1 MALTPEEF
9 LMYAGE
15 EARELLARLRGRP
28 RGDFFRAAE
37 AALGPKFKSALR
49 LAELVKSAAEASG
62 SLQAFLEASSAAAP
76 DALTALGIGHVYEAS
91 LGLGCPEP
99 LAKAKALVGLLAKRL
114 PDRSAELGKLESE
127 IWGRMVEECPALA
140 GAKRALEASV
150 YEVEEI

>member
-15 EARELLARLRGRP
+15 ETRELLAQLRGRP

-62 SLQAFLEASSAAAP
+62 SLQAFLKASSAASP
-76 DALTALGIGHVYEAS
+76 DAL
-91 LGLGCPEP
+91 
-99 LAKAKALVGLLAKRL
+99 
-114 PDRSAELGKLESE
+114 
-127 IWGRMVEECPALA
+127 
-140 GAKRALEASV
+140 
-150 YEVEEI
+150 